1 MKDRW
6 NRVDISDLVK
16 MFRVGGRSVNK
27 VAGWNRCRKRC
38 LVSGWTYTWMSDS
51 LQLESRS
58 LTLNFTLLLLTGLLA
73 SILPPLSKKFSTA
86 LFLSETQ
93 LWPGQS
99 PAYISSMA
107 LLWLSESW
115 TSNMAYK
122 YPSWSGLSFLIGP
135 PYVYPLLQPLTST
148 CSSVI
153 GRYHFSL
160 LWYVLST

>member
-1 MKDRW
+1 MKQMQKKMPSKWMNIYMDERFAAIGIQVSNFKLHSASPNWSSCLHSATPLQEILHCIIPFW
-6 NRVDISDLVK
+6 NTIVTW
-16 MFRVGGRSVNK
+16 SVS
-27 VAGWNRCRKRC
+27 C
-38 LVSGWTYTWMSDS
+38 LH
-51 LQLESRS
+51 
-58 LTLNFTLLLLTGLLA
+58 
-73 SILPPLSKKFSTA
+73 
-86 LFLSETQ
+86 LFD
-93 LWPGQS
+93 G
-99 PAYISSMA
+99 